1 MADHGG
7 NCHHWL
13 RDSYETLFCLA
24 ANTLNSIL
32 LYLRLI
38 SARHVTKN
46 KLYASLQ
53 AEKAKSGV
61 QDLELAIR
69 TGDDYFQ
76 TYAYGKKV
84 KRDTAGEGG
93 EASVVK
99 MMDDD
104 LLLPWQQVEGQDEEV
119 TQALMGEGRRVK
131 GEGLQ
136 REGVSL
142 ADVEASELESQAA
155 SSTGTPVCR
164 SPFPDLE
171 PHSGASYSLTP
182 ESTSKR
188 TSQGNQSGLNSLA
201 ATISFLFEF
210 CLQR

>member
-1 MADHGG
+1 MEL
-7 NCHHWL
+7 C
-13 RDSYETLFCLA
+13 SVVV

-32 LYLRLI
+32 SCLRLI

-93 EASVVK
+93 EAPVVK

-131 GEGLQ
+131 GEG
-136 REGVSL
+136 VSL
-142 ADVEASELESQAA
+142 ADVETSELESQAA

-188 TSQGNQSGLNSLA
+188 TSQGNQ
-201 ATISFLFEF
+201 
-210 CLQR
+210 